1 MGVKVKATKEKCMT
15 CKYVMNLTGA
25 SIVKNGESGALIA
38 CGYCLK
44 NKEAKCRTV
53 EKGKKRPGN
62 GGGYCT
68 FYEEGKRLNSRDNL
82 KKNNTVN
89 KRRVANGGTKVQSS

>member
-1 MGVKVKATKEKCMT
+1 MGRRVKATKERCLKCRF
-15 CKYVMNLTGA
+15 VMNLTGA
-25 SIVKNGESGALIA
+25 AIVRKCDSGALIA

-44 NKEAKCRTV
+44 NKEAECRTV
-53 EKGKKRPGN
+53 KGGQKRLGN

-68 FYEEGKRLNSRDNL
+68 FYEEGPRVNSRDNL

-89 KRRVANGGTKVQSS
+89 KRRVANGGTKVQNS

>member
-1 MGVKVKATKEKCMT
+1 MRVKATKERCLKCR
-15 CKYVMNLTGA
+15 YVMNLTGA
-25 SIVKNGESGALIA
+25 SMVKKGDSGALIA

-53 EKGKKRPGN
+53 EKGKNRAGN

-68 FYEEGKRLNSRDNL
+68 FYEEGNRLNSRDNL

-89 KRRVANGGTKVQSS
+89 KRRVANGGAKIQDS